1 MAVFLF
7 PRTMKYARLSK
18 EQLEEM
24 HEEFA
29 QFLAAQE
36 ITKDDWDK
44 IKAEN
49 TDQVDLQ
56 LDAFSHLVWDN
67 VLDKVKFLE
76 LISPNHMYLFK
87 IDAALHLIGVKIN
100 QPLIDITIPEGYAW
114 LKENLMNDAVELFQ
128 SKKEISDNLKAD
140 LFKLIQQ
147 GASITSG
154 VLYGYFEDLIS
165 PKS

>member
-87 IDAALHLIGVKIN
+87 IDASLQLIGVKIN
-100 QPLIDITIPEGYAW
+100 QPLIDITTPEGYAW

>member
-1 MAVFLF
+1 
-7 PRTMKYARLSK
+7 
-18 EQLEEM
+18 M

-87 IDAALHLIGVKIN
+87 IDA
-100 QPLIDITIPEGYAW
+100 
-114 LKENLMNDAVELFQ
+114 LK
-128 SKKEISDNLKAD
+128 
-140 LFKLIQQ
+140 
-147 GASITSG
+147 
-154 VLYGYFEDLIS
+154 
-165 PKS
+165 

>member
-67 VLDKVKFLE
+67 VFDKVKFLE

-100 QPLIDITIPEGYAW
+100 QPLIDITTPEGYAW

>member
-7 PRTMKYARLSK
+7 PSTMKYARLSQ
-18 EQLEEM
+18 EQFEEM

-29 QFLAAQE
+29 QFLAVQE

-44 IKAEN
+44 IKESN
-49 TDQVDLQ
+49 SDQVDIQ
-56 LDAFSHLVWDN
+56 LDAFSHLVWEK
-67 VLDKVKFLE
+67 VLEKVKFLE
-76 LISPNHMYLFK
+76 LIFPNHMYLFK
-87 IDAALHLIGVKIN
+87 IDTSLHLIGLKVN
-100 QPLIDITIPEGYAW
+100 QSLVDITTPEGYSW

-128 SKKEISDNLKAD
+128 STKELSNNFKAD

-154 VLYGYFEDLIS
+154 ELYGYFEDLIS
-165 PKS
+165 LKS

>member
-87 IDAALHLIGVKIN
+87 IDAALQLIGVKIN
-100 QPLIDITIPEGYAW
+100 QPLIDITTPEGYAW
-114 LKENLMNDAVELFQ
+114 LKENLMNDVVELFQ